1 MDGTAEHGDERL
13 TEEVGRRLLE
23 LEGVIPPTEI
33 GELWVFPPLE
43 EPEDSREFV
52 LFTRFGENGTR
63 RLYSA
68 RVPPSSQGERREIPG
83 PDGYTPERDR
93 KMANR
98 RNGDGDDADDE
109 LPEQRV
115 TEHGEIPAGRLPG
128 LVQRFRRRL
137 GDDRVPVHV
146 EVDGSRERWI
156 ELLGPVAAA
165 GDDANGA
172 SGVERVEPAGNG
184 DARANGAGAPDHA
197 GAAAN

>member
-1 MDGTAEHGDERL
+1 MDGTAECGYERL
-13 TEEVGRRLLE
+13 DAEVGRRLLE

-43 EPEDSREFV
+43 EPEGSREFV
-52 LFTRFGENGTR
+52 LFTRFGDNGTR

-68 RVPPSSQGERREIPG
+68 RVPPSREERRELPG
-83 PDGYTPERDR
+83 PDGYTRERDR

-98 RNGDGDDADDE
+98 RNGDGGDAAAE
-109 LPEQRV
+109 LPDQRI

-146 EVDGSRERWI
+146 QVDGSRERWI
-156 ELLGPVAAA
+156 ELLGPAAVN
-165 GDDANGA
+165 GDGAAN
-172 SGVERVEPAGNG
+172 VEVGNG
-184 DARANGAGAPDHA
+184 DARSNGAEAPDQG
-197 GAAAN
+197 GAATN